1 MKRRLSAMNDNNELP
16 RDDSTQ
22 YIYDEMI
29 LDNPV
34 LDPSSPSDLITGI
47 NKALELDSQPIFA
60 DGLAK
65 RLTELGAACTKDDT
79 DIMIAEV
86 KRRFKQLLGKDC
98 PKAVT
103 NWIKGTPP
111 GVTNRCNQ
119 YDLCYALEMNEQQ
132 VHIFFEKYY
141 LSIPF
146 NVKSR
151 IDAVYFYCFVHQKPY
166 SAVTKMLEASSG
178 FVPQENAHTHTSQIA
193 RTIRETDDDDKF
205 IEYLSAHCYNNEQQ
219 FQMARELIN
228 NDIDEIKKIV
238 LAKDHTN
245 SIRKGRE
252 NSSVIDGLLGYRYQS
267 PDRKGLSRK
276 LPKRFTESLIND
288 VTLGKIINGEKATY
302 ETLRKALMLCR
313 FYRFYSEAQNTD
325 NDTIKSN
332 LMDFYDELNN
342 LLIQCGFARL
352 YVRHP
357 FDCLLLYCANSDDPI
372 VAMTTLNEYGNE
384 E

>member
-1 MKRRLSAMNDNNELP
+1 MNENNELP
-16 RDDSTQ
+16 RGDSTE
-22 YIYDEMI
+22 YIYDDI
-29 LDNPV
+29 FSGDPV
-34 LDPSSPSDLITGI
+34 FDPSSPQDLIDGI
-47 NKALELDSQPIFA
+47 NKALELNSQPIFA

-65 RLTELGAACTKDDT
+65 RLTELNIVCTKDDT

-119 YDLCYALEMNEQQ
+119 YDLCYALEMNDQQ
-132 VHIFFEKYY
+132 VHIFFEKYF
-141 LSIPF
+141 LTIPF

-151 IDAVYFYCFVHQKPY
+151 EDAVYFYCFVHKKPY
-166 SAVTKMLEASSG
+166 STVTKMLEASSG

-193 RTIRETDDDDKF
+193 RTIRETDDDDRF
-205 IEYLSAHCYNNEQQ
+205 MEYLSKHCYGNKQQ
-219 FQMARELIN
+219 FQLARQCIN
-228 NDIDEIKKIV
+228 REIEIIKETLSNDPTKYVNKNR
-238 LAKDHTN
+238 AN
-245 SIRKGRE
+245 SG
-252 NSSVIDGLLGYRYQS
+252 VIAELLGYRYQS
-267 PDRKGLSRK
+267 PDRKGMSRK
-276 LPKRFTESLIND
+276 LPKRFNESLIND

-313 FYRFYSEAQNTD
+313 FYRFYNEANNID
-325 NDTIKSN
+325 ELTINGN
-332 LMDFYDELNN
+332 LLDFYDELNN

-357 FDCLLLYCANSDDPI
+357 FDCLLLYCANTDDPVI
-372 VAMTTLNEYGNE
+372 AMHTLNDYGKE
-384 E
+384 D

>member
-1 MKRRLSAMNDNNELP
+1 MNKNDELP

-22 YIYDEMI
+22 YIYDEVI
-29 LDNPV
+29 FGDPV
-34 LDPSSPSDLITGI
+34 LDPSSPGDLITGI
-47 NKALELDSQPIFA
+47 NKALELDSAPIFLE
-60 DGLAK
+60 GLAK
-65 RLTELGAACTKDDT
+65 RLCELGTICTKDDKQ
-79 DIMIAEV
+79 IMLAEV

-103 NWIKGTPP
+103 NWIRGTPP

-119 YDLCYALEMNEQQ
+119 YDLCYALEMDLIQ
-132 VHIFFEKYY
+132 VRVFFQKYY
-141 LSIPF
+141 LTIPF

-151 IDAVYFYCFVHQKPY
+151 EDAVYFYCFAHKKPY
-166 SAVTKMLEASSG
+166 STAVKMLSDSSG
-178 FVPQENAHTHTSQIA
+178 FVQQENAHTHTSQIKQ
-193 RTIRETDDDDKF
+193 TILETDDDDKF
-205 IEYLSAHCYNNEQQ
+205 LGYLSAHCYGNEQQ
-219 FQMARELIN
+219 FQLARQIIN
-228 NDIDEIKKIV
+228 EDIGYIKKT
-238 LAKDHTN
+238 LCDDPTKDVH
-245 SIRKGRE
+245 KGRE
-252 NSSVIDGLLGYRYQS
+252 NSSVVAELLGYKYQR
-267 PDRKGLSRK
+267 DKKNEQRRK

-313 FYRFYSEAQNTD
+313 FYRFYSEANNID
-325 NDTIKSN
+325 ELTINGN
-332 LMDFYDELNN
+332 LLDFYDELNN
-342 LLIQCGFARL
+342 RLIQCGFARL

>member
-1 MKRRLSAMNDNNELP
+1 MNENNELP
-16 RDDSTQ
+16 RGDSTE
-22 YIYDEMI
+22 YIYDDI
-29 LDNPV
+29 FSGDPV
-34 LDPSSPSDLITGI
+34 FDPSSPQDLIDGI
-47 NKALELDSQPIFA
+47 NKALELDSQPIFLE
-60 DGLAK
+60 GLAK
-65 RLTELGAACTKDDT
+65 RLCELGTICTKDDKQ
-79 DIMIAEV
+79 IMLAEV

-119 YDLCYALEMNEQQ
+119 YDLCYALEMNDQQ
-132 VHIFFEKYY
+132 VHIFFEKYF
-141 LSIPF
+141 LTIPF

-151 IDAVYFYCFVHQKPY
+151 EDAVYFYCFVHKKPY
-166 SAVTKMLEASSG
+166 STVTKMLEASSG

-252 NSSVIDGLLGYRYQS
+252 NSSVIDELLGYRYQDK
-267 PDRKGLSRK
+267 DRKNRK
-276 LPKRFTESLIND
+276 KMLPKRFTESLIND

-313 FYRFYSEAQNTD
+313 LYRFYNEAQNTD

-332 LMDFYDELNN
+332 LMDFYAELNN

-357 FDCLLLYCANSDDPI
+357 FDCLLLYCANSDNPI
-372 VAMTTLNEYGNE
+372 VTMNTLNEYGNE

>member
-34 LDPSSPSDLITGI
+34 LNPSSPSDLITGI
-47 NKALELDSQPIFA
+47 NKALELDSQPIFLE
-60 DGLAK
+60 GLAK
-65 RLTELGAACTKDDT
+65 RLCELGTICTKDDKQ
-79 DIMIAEV
+79 IMLAEV
-86 KRRFKQLLGKDC
+86 KRRFKQLLGKSC

-205 IEYLSAHCYNNEQQ
+205 LGYLSAHCYGSEQQ
-219 FQMARELIN
+219 FQLARQIIN
-228 NDIDEIKKIV
+228 EDIGYIKQRLVDNKYKGV
-238 LAKDHTN
+238 
-245 SIRKGRE
+245 RKNRE
-252 NSSVIDGLLGYRYQS
+252 NSGVIAELLGYRYQAK
-267 PDRKGLSRK
+267 DRKNRK
-276 LPKRFTESLIND
+276 KMLPKRFTESLIND

-313 FYRFYSEAQNTD
+313 FYRFYSEANNID
-325 NDTIKSN
+325 ELTINGN
-332 LMDFYDELNN
+332 LLDFYDELNN

-372 VAMTTLNEYGNE
+372 VAMTTLNEYGSE

>member
-1 MKRRLSAMNDNNELP
+1 MNENNELP
-16 RDDSTQ
+16 RGDSTE
-22 YIYDEMI
+22 YIYDDI
-29 LDNPV
+29 FSGDPV
-34 LDPSSPSDLITGI
+34 FDPSSPQDLIEGI
-47 NKALELDSQPIFA
+47 NRALELDSAPIFA

-65 RLTELGAACTKDDT
+65 RLTELGTPCTKDDT
-79 DIMIAEV
+79 DIMLAEV
-86 KRRFKQLLGKDC
+86 KRRYKQLLGKDC

-132 VHIFFEKYY
+132 VHIFFEKYF
-141 LSIPF
+141 LTIPF

-151 IDAVYFYCFVHQKPY
+151 EDAVYFYCFVHQKPY
-166 SAVTKMLEASSG
+166 STVKKMLEASSG

-205 IEYLSAHCYNNEQQ
+205 MTYLSTHCYNNEQQ

-252 NSSVIDGLLGYRYQS
+252 NSSVIDELLGYRYQS
-267 PDRKGLSRK
+267 PDRKGLSKK

-313 FYRFYSEAQNTD
+313 FYRFYSEAPNTD
-325 NDTIKSN
+325 KNSIFNN
-332 LMDFYDELNN
+332 LCDFYDELNI
-342 LLIQCGFARL
+342 LLIQCGFARI
-352 YVRHP
+352 YERHP
-357 FDCLLLYCANSDDPI
+357 FDCLLLYCANTDDPVI
-372 VAMTTLNEYGNE
+372 AIHTLNDYGKE
-384 E
+384 D

>member
-1 MKRRLSAMNDNNELP
+1 MNDNNELP

-47 NKALELDSQPIFA
+47 NKALELDSAPIFLE
-60 DGLAK
+60 GLAK
-65 RLTELGAACTKDDT
+65 RLCELGTICTKDDKQ
-79 DIMIAEV
+79 IMLAEV
-86 KRRFKQLLGKDC
+86 KRRFRQLLGKNC
-98 PKAVT
+98 PKAVEK
-103 NWIKGTPP
+103 WLQGTPP
-111 GVTNRCNQ
+111 GVTSRCNH
-119 YDLCYALEMNEQQ
+119 YDLCYALEMDLKQ
-132 VHIFFEKYY
+132 VRVFFQKYY
-141 LSIPF
+141 LTIPF
-146 NVKSR
+146 NVKDR
-151 IDAVYFYCFVHQKPY
+151 VDAVYLYCFAHKKPY
-166 SAVTKMLEASSG
+166 ADAVRFLSHSKC
-178 FVPQENAHTHTSQIA
+178 FVTQENAHTHTSQIEQ
-193 RTIRETDDDDKF
+193 TILETDDDDKF

-252 NSSVIDGLLGYRYQS
+252 NSSIIDALLGYRYQAK
-267 PDRKGLSRK
+267 DRKNRK
-276 LPKRFTESLIND
+276 KMLPKRFNESLIND

-313 FYRFYSEAQNTD
+313 FYRFYNEANNID
-325 NDTIKSN
+325 ELTINGN
-332 LMDFYDELNN
+332 LLDFYDELNN

-357 FDCLLLYCANSDDPI
+357 FDCLLLYCANSDNPI
-372 VAMTTLNEYGNE
+372 VTMNTLNEYGTE

>member
-34 LDPSSPSDLITGI
+34 LNPSSPSDLITGI
-47 NKALELDSQPIFA
+47 NKALELDSQPIFLE
-60 DGLAK
+60 GLAK
-65 RLTELGAACTKDDT
+65 RLTKLGVVCTKDDT
-79 DIMIAEV
+79 DIMLAEV

-151 IDAVYFYCFVHQKPY
+151 EDAVYFYCFVHKKPY
-166 SAVTKMLEASSG
+166 SKVTKMLEASSG

-252 NSSVIDGLLGYRYQS
+252 NSSVIDELLGYRYQRDNKKRNN
-267 PDRKGLSRK
+267 PN
-276 LPKRFTESLIND
+276 LPKRLTESLIKD
-288 VTLGKIINGEKATY
+288 VTLGKIIRGEEVTY
-302 ETLRKALMLCR
+302 ETLRKALMLFR
-313 FYRFYSEAQNTD
+313 FYRFYSEAPNTD
-325 NDTIKSN
+325 KNSIFNN
-332 LMDFYDELNN
+332 LLDFYDELNI
-342 LLIQCGFARL
+342 LLIQCGFARI
-352 YVRHP
+352 YERHP
-357 FDCLLLYCANSDDPI
+357 FDCLLLYCANTDDPVI
-372 VAMTTLNEYGNE
+372 AMHTLNDYGKE
-384 E
+384 D